1 MKKDSVVNSLILLVY
16 SVWLLREHGLDW
28 AKVVEARKH
37 NERKT
42 PSKLRIMT
50 PQGEAIAGDFI
61 DCFSRGCNR
70 IACMSTIP
78 ANEPMIGGGRQVNA
92 RRATDGRTTGPGCL
106 ACGGKRGDC

>member
-1 MKKDSVVNSLILLVY
+1 VVNSLIFLVY
-16 SVWLLREHGLDW
+16 SVWSLREHGLDW

-37 NERKT
+37 KERKA

-61 DCFSRGCNR
+61 DCFSGGCNR

-78 ANEPMIGGGRQVNA
+78 AN
-92 RRATDGRTTGPGCL
+92 
-106 ACGGKRGDC
+106 